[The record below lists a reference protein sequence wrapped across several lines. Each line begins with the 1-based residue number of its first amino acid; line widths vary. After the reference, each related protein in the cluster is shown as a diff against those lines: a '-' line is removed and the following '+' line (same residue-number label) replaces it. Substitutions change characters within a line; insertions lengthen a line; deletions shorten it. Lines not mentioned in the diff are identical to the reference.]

1 MDVVQL
7 ALGEPHDSS
16 VRKKAVAIAQ
26 ERPSRYLKW
35 GLDLARFAFKLR
47 DLFRLMIADIQFRL
61 YFNWMNPGLTR
72 ELHMATIMHHGSVET
87 ATFLSPS
94 RRIMTAN
101 GDGQIKLWDVES
113 GAVQVWPV
121 MRFFRSKV

>member
-1 MDVVQL
+1 M
-7 ALGEPHDSS
+7 GS
-16 VRKKAVAIAQ
+16 K
-26 ERPSRYLKW
+26 
-35 GLDLARFAFKLR
+35 FAFKLR
-47 DLFRLMIADIQFRL
+47 DLFKLMIADIHFRL

-72 ELHMATIMHHGSVET
+72 KLHMATIMHHGSVET

-113 GAVQVWPV
+113 GAVQVCLLIQ
-121 MRFFRSKV
+121 FFRSIVSGF